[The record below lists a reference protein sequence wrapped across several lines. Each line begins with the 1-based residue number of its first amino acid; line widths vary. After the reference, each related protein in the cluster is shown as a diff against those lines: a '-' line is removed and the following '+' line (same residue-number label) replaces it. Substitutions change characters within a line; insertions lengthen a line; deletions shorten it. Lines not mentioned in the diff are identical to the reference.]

1 MTATGR
7 LGDAMAALT
16 TAFTAAPAL
25 AGVTI
30 TGNAVTGAADPDFL
44 IVGHDGSLDSDG
56 SLSGITGAGSF
67 DTEFITTG
75 NPPGQ
80 LETGNVNIT
89 AVSQTGDSADLPA
102 RISRV
107 QAILAACDD
116 ASTDLSTG
124 GIVFDGP
131 GAGQVITRQ
140 TGAGCAAIA
149 TFTITYTAPW

>member
-30 TGNAVTGAADPDFL
+30 TGNSVTGAADPDFL
-44 IVGHDGSLDSDG
+44 IVGHDGSLEPDG
-56 SLSGITGAGSF
+56 SLSGITAAGDF
-67 DTEFITTG
+67 TTEFITTG

-80 LETGNVNIT
+80 LETGNVNIV
-89 AVSQTGDSADLPA
+89 AVSQTGDTADLAA

-116 ASTDLSTG
+116 ASIDLTVS

-131 GAGQVITRQ
+131 RAGRVVTRQ

-149 TFTITYTAPW
+149 TFTVGYTAPW